1 MTSKEYILQ
10 RIQQNKP
17 EQSLLPDVPAFERN
31 DVDLVAHFK
40 ETLAFV
46 GGQAIELENDDEL
59 NSRIQ
64 ELYPD
69 MKVIASE
76 IGAVKAANFDLQAI
90 TDPHLLRDIDLVVIR
105 GEFGVSENA
114 AVWVP
119 SSALSHRVLPF
130 ITQHAVIVLD
140 KSQLV
145 WNMHLAYKRLDISKA
160 NGFGAFISG
169 PSKTA
174 DIEQS
179 LVIGAHGSR
188 SLVVFL
194 MNR

>member
-10 RIQQNKP
+10 RVKQNKP
-17 EQSLLPDVPAFERN
+17 EQTLLPDVPDFERL
-31 DVDLVAHFK
+31 DVDWVEHFK
-40 ETLAFV
+40 ETLVFV
-46 GGQAIELENDDEL
+46 GGQAIELESDVEVNL
-59 NSRIQ
+59 RIQ
-64 ELYPD
+64 ELFPD
-69 MKVIASE
+69 MKVIASDIPSVE
-76 IGAVKAANFDLQAI
+76 VANFDLNGT
-90 TDPHLLRDIDLVVIR
+90 TDPHLLKDIDLIVIR
-105 GEFGVSENA
+105 GEFGVAENA

-119 SSALSHRVLPF
+119 ASSLSHRVLPF

-145 WNMHLAYKRLDISKA
+145 WNMHQAYKRLDIDKA
-160 NGFGAFISG
+160 NGFGVFISG

-194 MNR
+194 VNK